1 MRLELVKDWMTRDI
15 ITIKPDTPL
24 VEAERMMVEHTIRRL
39 PVVDNGRLVGIVTYG
54 DIRSAKPSQASTQS
68 SWVTSQLLS
77 RLKAAEMMTPTPIT
91 VTENATI
98 GEAANLMLQNMISG
112 LPVMNPDNQMVGIIT
127 ESDIFRMVV
136 RDWVRMKDHNSEPFA
151 HYGP

>member
-39 PVVDNGRLVGIVTYG
+39 PVVDNGRLVGIVSYG

-68 SWVTSQLLS
+68 SWVTSQLLT

-112 LPVMNPDNQMVGIIT
+112 LPVMNPDNQLVGIIT